1 MPSLLYN
8 GLRFDLTLYASTQ
21 SLQKALLQ
29 STHYLPTRTMSKQ
42 GRVDTKVPESTVDRV
57 EEIDID
63 PEEERA
69 LVNPCTL

>member
-1 MPSLLYN
+1 
-8 GLRFDLTLYASTQ
+8 
-21 SLQKALLQ
+21 
-29 STHYLPTRTMSKQ
+29 MSKQ